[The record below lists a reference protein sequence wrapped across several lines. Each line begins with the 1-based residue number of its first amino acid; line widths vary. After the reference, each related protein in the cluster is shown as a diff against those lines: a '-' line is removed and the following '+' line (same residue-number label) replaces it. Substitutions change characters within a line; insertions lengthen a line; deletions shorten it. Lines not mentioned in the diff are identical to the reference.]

1 MVTEILNNIAILSQ
15 KRQEQV
21 SYFNV
26 PRMAAMLGVVSG
38 RGSRAGSNLVLRIT
52 NIC

>member
-15 KRQEQV
+15 KRQEEL

-26 PRMAAMLGVVSG
+26 SLFFSVPEMESIA
-38 RGSRAGSNLVLRIT
+38 
-52 NIC
+52 